1 MQYATP
7 LDSRCLKETFQTSLS
22 RQRNI
27 VLRACS
33 LRNPVLDFAESVS
46 RGLAMKPRRL
56 ECRFLY
62 DARGSE
68 FYEQICAQPEY
79 YLTRTEA
86 TILRGH
92 ASAISQ
98 ETGPCHLI
106 ELGSGSSA
114 KTDHL
119 LAAYQGHD
127 RPVRYTPID
136 ISASALHTA
145 GQAILDKRPR
155 VQVVGVH
162 GTYRDSFPILQ
173 CASPALVLFL
183 GSTIGNFTPEE
194 EREFWDDVSANLH
207 AGDYFLLGVDLVK
220 EKGILEAAYNDTAGV
235 TADFTKN
242 YFVRM
247 NRDLGCSLD
256 VGQIEHVAAY
266 NETASQIEIYAEF
279 RRGQRT
285 RIRPTG
291 NCFSVKSGERI
302 LVEISRKFRLAEV
315 KSTLASYGLRT
326 VRTFADERDW
336 FALLLMRKTHS

>member
-1 MQYATP
+1 MQYATQ
-7 LDSRCLKETFQTSLS
+7 LDSRCLKETFQTALA
-22 RQRNI
+22 RQRNV

-46 RGLAMKPRRL
+46 RALAMEPRRF

-62 DARGSE
+62 DAQGSE
-68 FYEQICAQPEY
+68 LYEQICAQPEY

-92 ASAISQ
+92 ASDISQ
-98 ETGPCHLI
+98 RTGPCHLI

-114 KTDHL
+114 KTDYL

-136 ISASALHTA
+136 VSASALHTA

-173 CASPALVLFL
+173 WASPALVLFL
-183 GSTIGNFTPEE
+183 GSTLGNFTPEE
-194 EREFWDDVSANLH
+194 ERGFWENVSENLH

-220 EKGILEAAYNDTAGV
+220 EKDVLEAAYNDAVGA

-247 NRDLGCSLD
+247 NRELGCSLD
-256 VGQIEHVAAY
+256 VDQVEHVATY
-266 NETASQIEIYAEF
+266 NEAASQIEIYAEF
-279 RRGQRT
+279 RKDQR
-285 RIRPTG
+285 IHIQPTG
-291 NCFSVKSGERI
+291 KCFSVARGERI
-302 LVEISRKFRLAEV
+302 LVEISRKFRLEAV
-315 KSTLASYGLRT
+315 KATLASHGLRT
-326 VRTFADERDW
+326 LQTFADEKAW